1 MSKVTLNGT
10 NGISGYDSD
19 GTTLFTTKSLA
30 TLNSNNS
37 TVFPSPSILKI
48 ERGLHVDAQ
57 LNPPELR
64 YVTGDSTLLDPL
76 LDLIIS
82 SNTLN
87 YSVSVAAVNA
97 GWSASNPIPIKV
109 TINPGIYVYASSY
122 NKPAIDITSSLNLV
136 TIVNSGYILGGGGDG
151 ATATST
157 GGQNGSNGIRSAL
170 AANKLFVI
178 NNADAFICGGG
189 GGGGSSAAGGGGGAG
204 GGLGGSGWNGTGG
217 SGGSP
222 GNAGSDGIGSFRGG
236 GGGAG
241 GGGGGLYDYGGGSY
255 YGGGGGGGGRRP
267 TNATGGAEGGGG
279 YIGRA
284 GGANGSA
291 SAPSRT
297 AETNGGGG
305 GGGGFGANGSAGYG
319 AGGFGGAAINSTN
332 AYTLTNNGTIW
343 GAS

>member
-189 GGGGSSAAGGGGGAG
+189 GGGGAWHGG
-204 GGLGGSGWNGTGG
+204 
-217 SGGSP
+217 
-222 GNAGSDGIGSFRGG
+222 
-236 GGGAG
+236 
-241 GGGGGLYDYGGGSY
+241 
-255 YGGGGGGGGRRP
+255 
-267 TNATGGAEGGGG
+267 
-279 YIGRA
+279 
-284 GGANGSA
+284 
-291 SAPSRT
+291 
-297 AETNGGGG
+297 
-305 GGGGFGANGSAGYG
+305 
-319 AGGFGGAAINSTN
+319 
-332 AYTLTNNGTIW
+332 
-343 GAS
+343 